1 MNGENPASDNN
12 AAIFS
17 DLVNGGHS
25 ASDNDA
31 AIFSI

>member
-1 MNGENPASDNN
+1 MVEISTSDND
-12 AAIFS
+12 AAIFN

-31 AIFSI
+31 AIFSD